1 MGTFNYNL
9 ASFSGEMVKKVTP
22 IEFSC
27 SDTFCFLEDLH
38 KHAIKDKFTV
48 SFDICSLFIN
58 IPLHE
63 TIDLAVD
70 RIMKNDPSLKIT
82 RKELCELFE
91 FATSKTN
98 FIFQN
103 VIYDQVDGISMGSP
117 LAPTLANLFMGC
129 NEQKC
134 DWQSTANRH
143 RIFISAML
151 MIFLQPSTM
160 KTRLRNFSTI

>member
-1 MGTFNYNL
+1 
-9 ASFSGEMVKKVTP
+9 MVKKVTP

-91 FATSKTN
+91 FATSILCSGLKGRRPFWLLNPPPRGGGFLACCCLCFLFLEMRRWSLFATSKTN
-98 FIFQN
+98 FIF
-103 VIYDQVDGISMGSP
+103 
-117 LAPTLANLFMGC
+117 F
-129 NEQKC
+129 KC
-134 DWQSTANRH
+134 Y
-143 RIFISAML
+143 L
-151 MIFLQPSTM
+151 
-160 KTRLRNFSTI
+160 